1 LRLYKKEGFRDKPKR
16 KKPRT
21 PLQLN
26 ILAVFPPWGGFQG
39 AGRVTGAK
47 VQRLLM
53 FQNFFLFFF
62 KIFSKLYRYI

>member
-1 LRLYKKEGFRDKPKR
+1 MYIKR

-47 VQRLLM
+47 VQRL
-53 FQNFFLFFF
+53 FKSQNFF
-62 KIFSKLYRYI
+62 KIFFKKNKKQNIHRIFASK